1 MKGILRRIAGFLARH
16 IEERLQDALP
26 GKKELAQMQATQAT
40 LRLNARL
47 LYEKTGS
54 VLNLR
59 EAEFSCFSQNFE
71 DGNLFYLFSLI
82 GETNR
87 TSIEICAGDGIES
100 NSANLI
106 LNHGWRALLI
116 DGSAEQVERGKKFFA
131 ASPAS
136 TLQPPVFASH
146 WITRDNINETIG
158 RYGFEGEIDLF
169 VLDIDGNDYYVW
181 EALSQVN
188 PRVVMLE
195 FNSVW
200 PAKARKVIPY
210 AEDFVFEA
218 NPGYWLHY
226 CGASLGAFQA
236 LAQKKGYRLV
246 GIESKYGYNAYFMRN
261 DVGAD
266 IFPEIDPEEALKNIP
281 HRMAYTP
288 AFRDNPDPEFQAELK
303 RVQSMPWLD
312 V

>member
-1 MKGILRRIAGFLARH
+1 MKTILKRIAGFLARH
-16 IEERLQDALP
+16 IEERLQDAQP
-26 GKKELAQMQATQAT
+26 GKKDLAQMQATQAV
-40 LRLNARL
+40 LRTNAQL
-47 LYEKTGS
+47 LYRQTGRAQD
-54 VLNLR
+54 LR
-59 EAEFSCFSQNFE
+59 DTEFSCFSQNFE

-87 TSIEICAGDGIES
+87 TAIEICAGDGIES

-116 DGSAEQVERGKKFFA
+116 DGNAEQVERGKKFFD

-136 TLQPPVFASH
+136 SLQPPIFASR
-146 WITRDNINETIG
+146 WITRDNINDLLSE
-158 RYGFEGEIDLF
+158 YGFAGEVDLF
-169 VLDIDGNDYYVW
+169 ILDIDGNDYYVW
-181 EALSQVN
+181 EALNQVN

-210 AEDFVFEA
+210 AEDFVFEPK
-218 NPGYWLHY
+218 PGYWLHY
-226 CGASLGAFQA
+226 CGASLGAYQS
-236 LAQKKGYRLV
+236 LAQQKGYRLV
-246 GIESKYGYNAYFMRN
+246 GIESKYGFNAYFMRN
-261 DVGAD
+261 DVGAE
-266 IFPEIDPEEALKNIP
+266 IFPEIDAEEALTKNP
-281 HRMAYTP
+281 HRMAHTP
-288 AFRDNPDPEFQAELK
+288 SFRDNPDPEFQAELK